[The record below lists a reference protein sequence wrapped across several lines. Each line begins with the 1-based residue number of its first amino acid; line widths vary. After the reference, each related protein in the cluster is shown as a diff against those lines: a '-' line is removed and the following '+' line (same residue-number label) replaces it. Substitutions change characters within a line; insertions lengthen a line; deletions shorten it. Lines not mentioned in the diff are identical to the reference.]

1 MKKQF
6 NLWLAVCLIVL
17 LGISVSVPANS
28 ADQGFTATIE
38 ASQSGNTTE
47 TLVVQLFPGIDFE
60 LIDFVIPA
68 DLQPEVTFS
77 LTDPVGD
84 PMDLFGNPALGE
96 IGIRFMLSYIPE
108 GEEDKV
114 NYHERLRDRGGEYT
128 TVELGTYIY
137 KFATVLPA
145 DYDMDATHTLASVA
159 TQDLRSTDF
168 AAYGLSRYYDNDI
181 YNFVPSGAG
190 EPMPRDI
197 VVTETCNNCHDP
209 LGEHGGRYQEVQTC
223 TQCHNPDLFNEEL
236 SLSYDFGPAIHR
248 AHSSNEPQLDP
259 IHYPAELNDC
269 QVCHTGGT
277 PTADMPMVANPNPIP
292 TCDGH
297 PRGMTEI
304 VWGDSGPVRINVG
317 SAEGTLFGT
326 SNGAGSAETG
336 NWVSNGMDFFLSDA
350 ETGDLLQAVNVDLT
364 VYGCAGKKPLPGP
377 DGGFKYNNAPY
388 TYGNPEG
395 VVGELHT
402 NWMTRPSRL
411 DCGGCHANINW
422 ETGEGHAGGAQDSDE
437 LCSICHAADS
447 GKEFDASVA
456 GAHTVPLA
464 STVLAGTLVEILE
477 VTDTGP
483 GQRPTVVFSLNSKN
497 GPVAPDTLDRLLFVL
512 SGPNEDFEFYAQEN
526 VLGGLTAVEGGWS
539 YTFSTRIPMD
549 AEGSYSVSFEGRIT
563 TEVNGSNERDSAESA
578 MVAVAVTD
586 DTPMARRIAPSPSAS

>member
-96 IGIRFMLSYIPE
+96 IDIRFMLSYIPE
-108 GEEDKV
+108 GEEYKV

-159 TQDLRSTDF
+159 TQDLRSTEF

-277 PTADMPMVANPNPIP
+277 PTADMPMVADPNPIP

-297 PRGMTEI
+297 PRGMTNI
-304 VWGDSGPVRINVG
+304 VWGDAGPVRINVG
-317 SAEGTLFGT
+317 SA
-326 SNGAGSAETG
+326 
-336 NWVSNGMDFFLSDA
+336 D
-350 ETGDLLQAVNVDLT
+350 
-364 VYGCAGKKPLPGP
+364 
-377 DGGFKYNNAPY
+377 
-388 TYGNPEG
+388 
-395 VVGELHT
+395 
-402 NWMTRPSRL
+402 
-411 DCGGCHANINW
+411 
-422 ETGEGHAGGAQDSDE
+422 
-437 LCSICHAADS
+437 
-447 GKEFDASVA
+447 
-456 GAHTVPLA
+456 
-464 STVLAGTLVEILE
+464 
-477 VTDTGP
+477 
-483 GQRPTVVFSLNSKN
+483 
-497 GPVAPDTLDRLLFVL
+497 
-512 SGPNEDFEFYAQEN
+512 
-526 VLGGLTAVEGGWS
+526 
-539 YTFSTRIPMD
+539 
-549 AEGSYSVSFEGRIT
+549 
-563 TEVNGSNERDSAESA
+563 
-578 MVAVAVTD
+578 
-586 DTPMARRIAPSPSAS
+586 